1 MTYSG
6 RFAIVCTTVLLIS
19 TGVARAQTPAA
30 SSLPPHKLA
39 LEVTAAATLGN
50 TSDKS
55 FGGEAD
61 YTFRPRI
68 DFFVEGAHI
77 GNAATSDLESRA
89 QTIGAAVGASTSAT
103 ERVNFLDFGAR
114 YWLPEITP
122 TLSKVHPYVTGGV
135 GFAQI
140 QTRTTFSVDGATVS
154 PESLGIQ
161 LGSDLAGDHT
171 RPFLMLGLGGTV
183 PFAKR
188 YFVDFGY
195 RYGHA
200 FKETA
205 DSDVVL
211 AGVNTNRLQVGVGI
225 YF

>member
-1 MTYSG
+1 MTYSA
-6 RFAIVCTTVLLIS
+6 RSAIVCTTIVVIS
-19 TGVARAQTPAA
+19 AGAARAQTPAA
-30 SSLPPHKLA
+30 SSIPPHKLA
-39 LEVTAAATLGN
+39 LEVTAAATLGH

-61 YTFRPRI
+61 YSFRPRL

-89 QTIGAAVGASTSAT
+89 REIGDAVGASTSAV

-114 YWLPEITP
+114 YRVGTF
-122 TLSKVHPYVTGGV
+122 KFNPYVALGV
-135 GFAQI
+135 GFAQVK
-140 QTRTTFSVDGATVS
+140 TSTTFSQNGQTVS

-161 LGSDLAGDHT
+161 LGSDLSGTHT
-171 RPFLMLGLGGTV
+171 RPFVMAAVGGTA

-200 FKETA
+200 FKETE
-205 DSDVVL
+205 DSDLVL
-211 AGVNTNRLQVGVGI
+211 AGVNTNSLQVGVGS